1 MKRFWVLTGIGALGL
16 IALFRWAD
24 ASAIATAAYNLIE
37 NSGSA
42 LTMRPTLNFVNG
54 GCSDN
59 PTYNRTDC
67 TVSGGSGSAGGVTS
81 YNGSAPSSAGTT
93 YISVGGSTNNSNAL
107 ETVVQT
113 PVSATGT
120 ASTLYARVAL
130 APGSGNSYVFTFRDN
145 GSDTSLTCTI
155 SGASATSCSDTT
167 DTASVTAGDLVDYSI
182 VTAGTSVAGAYLGI
196 SLLLPASAT
205 ANPQFTISNASST
218 GTTVNML
225 TKLTGAPSTA
235 IITATTD
242 TGGAIGITTAGAGT
256 SGTATITTAGK
267 ISCVFDGATTA
278 GDYVQISSST
288 AGNCHDTGA
297 ATYPSSGQV
306 LGRVLSTNGSG
317 GTYTLDLFPSEI
329 KGGSGGGSV
338 SVSGFY
344 LYDGTNYYIGPQLN
358 IATLP
363 VLGSFSWLTT
373 QGTAS
378 AATVKNGIVL
388 TAPAIS
394 GDSLHCFG
402 QAIGSDTTL
411 TVALNGNVTLQNFT
425 SLGIAF
431 FESGT
436 GKLVTF
442 GISTALA
449 SGAPFQDDLV
459 VQEWNNGTSFNA
471 NAFEYASSNAAQNVM
486 DPSFRWYRIQQTGG
500 NLIFLFSYDGQN
512 FVQVYSQSQTTWF
525 TTAAD
530 NWCIYA
536 NSNNSGGSTTVY
548 NTLYSWKQQ

>member
-1 MKRFWVLTGIGALGL
+1 MKRFWVLAGIGALGL

-59 PTYNRTDC
+59 PTFNRTDC
-67 TVSGGSGSAGGVTS
+67 TVSGGGGSGGGGITVFSGSSITLLGTQYLAIGGGAAISSTEATVEVES
-81 YNGSAPSSAGTT
+81 PVAAQVSNLSVQVSAALGVGASAVFTWRD
-93 YISVGGSTNNSNAL
+93 GGSS
-107 ETVVQT
+107 Q
-113 PVSATGT
+113 
-120 ASTLYARVAL
+120 
-130 APGSGNSYVFTFRDN
+130 
-145 GSDTSLTCTI
+145 SLTCTI
-155 SGASATSCSDTT
+155 SGASATSCQDNADSFNVTQGDEIDIEVVTT
-167 DTASVTAGDLVDYSI
+167 GTPSAVTVVI
-182 VTAGTSVAGAYLGI
+182 GTQFG
-196 SLLLPASAT
+196 SL
-205 ANPQFTISNASST
+205 ANLNPTFTISNASST
-218 GTTVNML
+218 GTTVNTL

-235 IITATTD
+235 VIVGTSD
-242 TGGAIGITTAGAGT
+242 TGGAVGITTAGAGT

-329 KGGSGGGSV
+329 KGASGGGSV

-378 AATVKNGIVL
+378 AATVRNGIVL
-388 TAPAIS
+388 TAPAVT

-402 QAIGSDTTL
+402 KAMGADTTL
-411 TVALNGNVTLQNFT
+411 TVAFSGTAILQDFT
-425 SLGIAF
+425 SLGLAF
-431 FESGT
+431 FESAT
-436 GKLVTF
+436 GKLVSY
-442 GISTALA
+442 GISTALP
-449 SGAPFQDDLV
+449 SGAPYQYDLI
-459 VQEWNNGTSFNA
+459 VQQWNSGTSFDA
-471 NAFEYASSNAAQNVM
+471 NVFAYATANLPNNVT
-486 DPSFRWYRIQQTGG
+486 DPSFRWYQIQQTGG
-500 NLIFLFSYDGQN
+500 SLNFNLSYDGQN
-512 FVQVYSQSQTTWF
+512 FVTIYSQSQTTWF

-536 NSNNSGGSTTVY
+536 NSNNAGGSTTVY